1 MGYINFQLQNNSFSI
16 IFQASGK
23 KKKIHKLLFALRISY
38 WKAKTHSKQGLRKA
52 YQEILQKNV
61 CKGFQ
66 LIGYLFAFI

>member
-23 KKKIHKLLFALRISY
+23 KKSTTCYLHYVFLTEKQKHI
-38 WKAKTHSKQGLRKA
+38 SKQGLRKA